1 MRNNQDLTKNVNITF
16 DIIFLYFY
24 KKFFIY
30 IFLTYFYIMLNL
42 NNIFE
47 KKLFESIT
55 KIILNLTKFKKNN
68 IQ

>member
-55 KIILNLTKFKKNN
+55 KIYDCENNFKFD
-68 IQ
+68 